1 VQPGACTC
9 RPKISRLS
17 RWLRNFKTARI
28 LLTGIPE
35 DRMDTST
42 VPDCKH
48 EAGRFVPVI
57 DRSRCE
63 GKEDCVQVCPYSVF
77 EMRQLSDSDKRAL
90 RPGARLKAWV
100 HGNRQAFAV
109 NAQNCHA
116 CGLCVSA
123 CPERAIKLSRLS

>member
-1 VQPGACTC
+1 MA
-9 RPKISRLS
+9 
-17 RWLRNFKTARI
+17 
-28 LLTGIPE
+28 
-35 DRMDTST
+35 TST

-48 EAGRFVPVI
+48 EPGGLVPVI

-77 EMRQLSDSDKRAL
+77 EMRQLSDRDKHGL
-90 RPGARLKAWV
+90 SLGVRLKAWV

-109 NAQNCHA
+109 DPQNCHA

-123 CPERAIKLSRLS
+123 CPERAINLLRP